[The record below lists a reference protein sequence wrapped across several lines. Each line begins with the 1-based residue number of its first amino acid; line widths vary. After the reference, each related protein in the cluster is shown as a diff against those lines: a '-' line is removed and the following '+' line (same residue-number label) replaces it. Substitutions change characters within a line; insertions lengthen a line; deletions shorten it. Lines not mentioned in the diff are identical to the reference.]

1 MSGSIGNSA
10 VFLTDTPKQVQC
22 HGCAQ
27 SANDKNLSCVHVI
40 CLTVCMMSPVSIAL
54 LNYRCC

>member
-22 HGCAQ
+22 YCCAGSSNDQ
-27 SANDKNLSCVHVI
+27 SLLLVWH
-40 CLTVCMMSPVSIAL
+40 SPDCEHDIA
-54 LNYRCC
+54 CFHSFT